1 MGDSK
6 FSSRLIRL
14 MEDDSTF
21 ESEHGGYMG
30 YSQQIGLDEAGYLVP
45 LDQFQGHLDRYAQE
59 IQKAVMSRATQ

>member
-14 MEDDSTF
+14 MEDDSMF

-30 YSQQIGLDEAGYLVP
+30 YSQQMSLEEAGYLVP

-59 IQKAVMSRATQ
+59 IQKAVTSHAAQ